1 MIKVS
6 LNHWK
11 RVSAISAL
19 MVPTTRRRPVD
30 LLFRFLAGQN
40 VNKERV
46 AEFLGS
52 LLREVRRK
60 KMLIIW
66 DRLSAHVSGLVKA
79 LIEASPRLEQHY
91 LPAYAPE
98 LNPVEYVWQHLKY
111 HALADYTPATVEELL
126 RKAEEKS
133 KRLQERQ
140 DLLHSILA
148 HCPLAFD

>member
-1 MIKVS
+1 M
-6 LNHWK
+6 
-11 RVSAISAL
+11 SAL
-19 MVPTTRRRPVD
+19 SALVIPPTRRRPVD
-30 LLFRFLAGQN
+30 LLFRFLPAQN

-79 LIEASPRLEQHY
+79 AIEASPRREQHF

-98 LNPVEYVWQHLKY
+98 LNPVEYGWNHLKA
-111 HALADYTPATVEELL
+111 HALAHYTPATVEELY

-133 KRLQERQ
+133 SALQNRQ
-140 DLLHSILA
+140 DLIQSFLA